1 MVFKTGF
8 CLTVQLVSNLRP
20 LISRGL
26 KKIYDDCEIRE
37 MTVVSMKE
45 MDVAFILTW
54 SMLNVEFP
62 QEESNLQTAVCFS
75 HDSFIYLFFFFDKI
89 INIITIITNLLFNL
103 SVKDCMRKQ
112 LMRFLFFFS
121 TF

>member
-1 MVFKTGF
+1 
-8 CLTVQLVSNLRP
+8 
-20 LISRGL
+20 
-26 KKIYDDCEIRE
+26 

-112 LMRFLFFFS
+112 LMRFLFFFPHS
-121 TF
+121 ENYYDNDNCDNCKQMFVLLNVLYLFS